1 MDKKLEQN
9 TKYNIKVF
17 LPDYTKF
24 FIILFRKSGY
34 TFNKSDR
41 MLNLIPD
48 IWKKLD
54 IQPDI
59 WSIISVVFVVL
70 EAAKIVLFFSGMA
83 TEKKK
88 LFETLF
94 KLFKY

>member
-48 IWKKLD
+48 I
-54 IQPDI
+54 
-59 WSIISVVFVVL
+59 
-70 EAAKIVLFFSGMA
+70 
-83 TEKKK
+83 
-88 LFETLF
+88 
-94 KLFKY
+94 